1 MKLRNVKPKVLI
13 LLLVITPFIALAQE
27 VELMDGYVEGD
38 DDTNQYSNNKI
49 PTSVGEVIH
58 YNQYK
63 KIIGNEKITNDALII
78 LSGNGEIL
86 SCNLESLAVNWKF
99 KFTDS
104 SYNKMRNSFNIE
116 NAILYAS
123 STQIELVALNVNDG
137 SLYWKT
143 ELGQQYEITRRYWIN
158 GQELPIKND
167 LIYLASGNKN
177 AYAFNKLTG
186 NLAWNYELQFPYNN
200 YSPAIQND
208 YLIIPNAPWV
218 YCFEAS
224 TGKPIWQRGFGN
236 KPMYA
241 KPQIDNI
248 YAYVADENN
257 MIYALSLENNAEI
270 IWEYETDYEYAGID
284 EKTIL
289 EEETYYFGAKTGRE
303 TPPAITALNSK
314 DGSLIWRTVLSNE
327 SNEIK
332 VLKKFGNYILGFTDS
347 ESNSFYLIN
356 TETGEQITVEEP
368 KEKAVSNIVE
378 IDDVNVAFLA
388 KNYLVTFNISTKKF
402 TYREA
407 QLNYK
412 LDETFNIYIAIIK
425 SE

>member
-1 MKLRNVKPKVLI
+1 MKLKTLI
-13 LLLVITPFIALAQE
+13 LFLVIIPFIVLAQE
-27 VELMDGYVEGD
+27 VEMMDGYVEGD

-49 PTSVGEVIH
+49 PTSVDE
-58 YNQYK
+58 
-63 KIIGNEKITNDALII
+63 IILYDQHKTIWGNEKITNDALII

-86 SCNLESLAVNWKF
+86 SYNMKTLEENWKF
-99 KFTDS
+99 QFTDS

-143 ELGQQYEITRRYWIN
+143 ELGKQDEITRRYQLN
-158 GQELPIKND
+158 GQELPIRGD

-177 AYAFNKLTG
+177 IYAFNKLTG
-186 NLAWNYELQFPYNN
+186 NLDWNYELQFPYNN

-241 KPQIDNI
+241 TPQIDDR

-257 MIYALSLENNAEI
+257 MIYALSLENKADI
-270 IWEYETDYEYAGID
+270 TWEYQTDYEYADID

-289 EEETYYFGAKTGRE
+289 EEGIYYFGAKTGRE

-314 DGSLIWRTVLSNE
+314 DGSRIWRTVLSNE
-327 SNEIK
+327 GNEIK
-332 VLKKFGNYILGFTDS
+332 IFKKFNNHIMGFTDS
-347 ESNSFYLIN
+347 DSNSFYIVK
-356 TETGEQITVEEP
+356 TDTGEQIAVEEP
-368 KEKAVSNIVE
+368 KEKSVSNIVK
-378 IDDVNVAFLA
+378 IDDEHLAFLT
-388 KNYLVTFNISTKKF
+388 KNYLVTFNITTKNF
-402 TYREA
+402 TYKEA
-407 QLNYK
+407 QLDYK
-412 LDETFNIYIAIIK
+412 LGESFGVHIEIIK
-425 SE
+425 TE

>member
-1 MKLRNVKPKVLI
+1 MKQKALI
-13 LLLVITPFIALAQE
+13 LLLALTPFIAFAQE
-27 VELMDGYVEGD
+27 VEMMDGHVEGD

-49 PTSVGEVIH
+49 PTSVEEVILYEEH
-58 YNQYK
+58 K
-63 KIIGNEKITNDALII
+63 TIWGNEKITKDALII
-78 LSGNGEIL
+78 LDGSGKII
-86 SCNLESLAVNWKF
+86 SCNLETLKENWKF
-99 KFTDS
+99 QFTDS

-143 ELGQQYEITRRYWIN
+143 ELGQQNEITRSYWID

-177 AYAFNKLTG
+177 VYAFNKLSG
-186 NLAWNYELQFPYNN
+186 NLDWNYELQFPYNN

-241 KPQIDNI
+241 SPRIDEK
-248 YAYVADENN
+248 YAYVADEKN

-270 IWEYETDYEYAGID
+270 IWEYQTEYEYADID

-289 EEETYYFGAKTGRE
+289 EEGTYYFGAKTGRE

-314 DGSLIWRTVLSNE
+314 DGSRIWRTVLSNE
-327 SNEIK
+327 GNEIK
-332 VLKKFGNYILGFTDS
+332 VFKKFNNYIMGFTDS
-347 ESNSFYLIN
+347 ESNSFYIIK
-356 TETGEQITVEEP
+356 TDTGEQIMVEAP
-368 KEKAVSNIVE
+368 KEKSVSNIIK
-378 IDDVNVAFLA
+378 IDDENIAFLT
-388 KNYLVTFNISTKKF
+388 KNYLVTFNIASRKF
-402 TYREA
+402 TYKEA
-407 QLNYK
+407 QLDYK
-412 LDETFNIYIAIIK
+412 LDESFNVHIEIIK

>member
-1 MKLRNVKPKVLI
+1 MNLNNTKSKLLI
-13 LLLVITPFIALAQE
+13 LLVAFNAFVTFSQE
-27 VELMDGYVEGD
+27 IEMMDGYVEGD

-49 PTSVGEVIH
+49 ATSVDEIIL
-58 YNQYK
+58 YDQYK
-63 KIIGNEKITNDALII
+63 TIWGNEKITKDALII

-86 SCNLESLAVNWKF
+86 SYNLETQEENWKF
-99 KFTDS
+99 QFTDS

-143 ELGQQYEITRRYWIN
+143 ELGQQNEITRRYWIN
-158 GQELPIKND
+158 GQELPIKKD

-177 AYAFNKLTG
+177 LYAFNKLTG
-186 NLAWNYELQFPYNN
+186 DLAWNYELQFPYNN
-200 YSPAIQND
+200 YTPAIHND

-236 KPMYA
+236 KPMYTT
-241 KPQIDNI
+241 PQIDDK

-257 MIYALSLENNAEI
+257 IIYALNLENNAAI
-270 IWEYETDYEYAGID
+270 MWEYQTDYEYADID

-289 EEETYYFGAKTGRE
+289 ENGVYYFGTKTGRE
-303 TPPAITALNSK
+303 DPPAVVALNSK

-327 SNEIK
+327 GNEIK
-332 VLKKFGNYILGFTDS
+332 VFKKFTNYILGFTDS
-347 ESNSFYLIN
+347 ESKSFYLIE
-356 TETGEQITVEEP
+356 TETGEQIMIADP
-368 KEKAVSNIVE
+368 KEKAVSNIVK
-378 IDDVNVAFLA
+378 IDDEHLAFLTR
-388 KNYLVTFNISTKKF
+388 NYLVTFNLNTKKF
-402 TYREA
+402 TYKEA
-407 QLNYK
+407 QLDYK
-412 LDETFNIYIAIIK
+412 LDESFGVHIEIIK
-425 SE
+425 TE